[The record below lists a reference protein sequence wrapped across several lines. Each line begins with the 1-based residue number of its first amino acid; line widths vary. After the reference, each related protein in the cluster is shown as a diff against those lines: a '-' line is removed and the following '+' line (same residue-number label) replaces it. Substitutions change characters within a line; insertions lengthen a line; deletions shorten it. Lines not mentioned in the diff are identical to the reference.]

1 VQYRKFGKADFQPSA
16 LGFGCMRLP
25 TTGDSASIDEAEAIR
40 MIRHAID
47 NGLNYVDTAYGYH
60 GGNSERVVGKAL
72 QDGYRERVK
81 LATKLPPWNVTTA
94 ADFDRIFN
102 DQLQKTQSDKID
114 LYLLHSLS
122 KDSWHKLRDLGALQW
137 AERQMAKG
145 RIGYLGF
152 SFHDSLEV
160 FKEIVDAYDWTFC
173 QIQYNLLNEDVQAG
187 MEGLE
192 YAASKGL
199 GVVIMEPLL
208 GGRLARP
215 PRSIADLYNS
225 ADPNRTPTDWALQ
238 WLWDKPEVSVVLS
251 GMSALEQ
258 VQENICAA
266 GRSGVGQLTARDLAT
281 VSTVRDRYN
290 ELCPVPCTRCEYCMP
305 CPNGVN
311 IPGNFAVFNEGV
323 MYDVMPEMRRR
334 YTHIEEGARASACIQ
349 CRECESKCPQN
360 IEISAWMP
368 YVHEVLGEGRAYDRA
383 ACPQP

>member
-1 VQYRKFGKADFQPSA
+1 MQYRKFGKADFQPSA

-187 MEGLE
+187 TEGLE

-251 GMSALEQ
+251 GMSTMQQ
-258 VQENICAA
+258 VEENLASAA
-266 GRSGVGQLTARDLAT
+266 RSGVGSLSQAERNLLRQVQEKYAALH
-281 VSTVRDRYN
+281 
-290 ELCPVPCTRCEYCMP
+290 PIPCTGCEYCLP
-305 CPNGVN
+305 CPEGVN
-311 IPGNFAVFNEGV
+311 IPRIFAIYNEG
-323 MYDVMPEMRRR
+323 MAYEEMAQARER
-334 YTHIEEGARASACIQ
+334 YARLPADQWGSLCEQ
-349 CRECESKCPQN
+349 CRRCEGLCPQH
-360 IEISAWMP
+360 IEISDWIER
-368 YVHEVLGEGRAYDRA
+368 VHTELA
-383 ACPQP
+383 PSS